1 MGVIGHIGADLSI
14 EGGARRSILWR
25 RPLHGFLHGFTIVG
39 SIDRAVHLLP

>member
-14 EGGARRSILWR
+14 EGGSSIILWR
-25 RPLHGFLHGFTIVG
+25 RPLGGFIIVG